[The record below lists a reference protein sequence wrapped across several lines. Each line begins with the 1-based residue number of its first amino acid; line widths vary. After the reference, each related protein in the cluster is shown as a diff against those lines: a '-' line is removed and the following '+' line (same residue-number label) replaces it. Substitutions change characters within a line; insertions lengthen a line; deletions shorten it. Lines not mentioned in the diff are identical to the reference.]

1 MIHLNMYKPKGHDD
15 MDPRLL
21 KEPVDVVAKPP
32 SAVFEKSR
40 LSSTV
45 PVTANKRNIFP
56 EFTKGRKKDHCLGT
70 S

>member
-1 MIHLNMYKPKGHDD
+1 MIHLNTYKPKGHDD

-40 LSSTV
+40 LSSV
-45 PVTANKRNIFP
+45 
-56 EFTKGRKKDHCLGT
+56 
-70 S
+70 